1 MKIKNLR
8 IYGLRESCI
17 RSGYP
22 MQVGEPFS
30 LDNINI
36 HDRDDD
42 IIRAYKLAKNEPG
55 TGHNNFLKGIVVQF
69 DLLYPQYF
77 APQFQRYHWFEII
90 SSQSKMHRLTQIANI
105 KSHCNRFVFHDV
117 AKVID
122 GLIEIYND
130 QMAVYPVQLEQGEHT
145 YNCIDRKELYHYIIS
160 NLPMG
165 YELWAGIST
174 NYLQLKTI
182 YKQRRW
188 HKLDDWLEFCAFIE
202 GLPMSELITK

>member
-8 IYGLRESCI
+8 IYGLGESCI

-22 MQVGEPFS
+22 MQTREPAD
-30 LDNINI
+30 LDDIGSGN
-36 HDRDDD
+36 DD

-105 KSHCNRFVFHDV
+105 KSHCNRFVFHDI
-117 AKVID
+117 ARTID

-130 QMAVYPVQLEQGEHT
+130 QMAIYPVQLEQGDHT

-188 HKLDDWLEFCAFIE
+188 HKLDDWREFCEFIE
-202 GLPMSELITK
+202 GLPMSDLITK

>member
-8 IYGLRESCI
+8 IYGLGESCI

-22 MQVGEPFS
+22 MQTGEPS
-30 LDNINI
+30 DLDDTGSGN
-36 HDRDDD
+36 DD
-42 IIRAYKLAKNEPG
+42 IVRAYKLAKNEPG

-69 DLLYPQYF
+69 DLLYPQ
-77 APQFQRYHWFEII
+77 
-90 SSQSKMHRLTQIANI
+90 IANI
-105 KSHCNRFVFHDV
+105 KSHCNRFVFHDM
-117 AKVID
+117 ARTID

-130 QMAVYPVQLEQGEHT
+130 QMAVYPVQLEQGDHT

-165 YELWAGIST
+165 YELWAEIST

-188 HKLDDWLEFCAFIE
+188 HKLDDWREFCAFIE

>member
-22 MQVGEPFS
+22 MQVGEPADFN
-30 LDNINI
+30 DIK
-36 HDRDDD
+36 DDYD
-42 IIRAYKLAKNEPG
+42 DVIRAYKLAKNEPG
-55 TGHNNFLKGIVVQF
+55 TGHNNFMKGVIVQY
-69 DLLYPQYF
+69 DMLYSHFF
-77 APQFQRYHWFEII
+77 APQFQRYHWKEII
-90 SSQSKMHRLTQIANI
+90 SSQSKMHRLTRVANI
-105 KSHCNRFVFHDV
+105 KSHCNRFVFHDI
-117 AKVID
+117 ARAID

-130 QMAVYPVQLEQGEHT
+130 QMAVYPVQLEQGDHT

-188 HKLDDWLEFCAFIE
+188 HKLDDWREFCAFIE
-202 GLPMSELITK
+202 GLPMSDLITK

>member
-1 MKIKNLR
+1 M
-8 IYGLRESCI
+8 
-17 RSGYP
+17 
-22 MQVGEPFS
+22 M
-30 LDNINI
+30 
-36 HDRDDD
+36 
-42 IIRAYKLAKNEPG
+42 RANRLAKNEPG
-55 TGHNNFLKGIVVQF
+55 TGHNNFLKGVVVQF

-105 KSHCNRFVFHDV
+105 KSHCNRFVFHDI
-117 AKVID
+117 ARTID

-130 QMAVYPVQLEQGEHT
+130 QIAVYPVQLEQGDHT

-188 HKLDDWLEFCAFIE
+188 HKLDDWREFCAFIE

>member
-8 IYGLRESCI
+8 VYGLSESCI

-22 MQVGEPFS
+22 MQTCEPLSF
-30 LDNINI
+30 DNTHADYN
-36 HDRDDD
+36 DMM
-42 IIRAYKLAKNEPG
+42 RANRLAKNEPG
-55 TGHNNFLKGIVVQF
+55 TGHNNFLKGVVTQF

-77 APQFQRYHWFEII
+77 APQFQRYHWLEII

-117 AKVID
+117 ATVID
-122 GLIEIYND
+122 GLIKIYND
-130 QMAVYPVQLEQGEHT
+130 QMAVYPVQLEQGEHI

-188 HKLDDWLEFCAFIE
+188 HKLDDWREFCAFIE

>member
-1 MKIKNLR
+1 MKIKNIR
-8 IYGLRESCI
+8 IYGLSESCI

-22 MQVGEPFS
+22 MQACEPLSF
-30 LDNINI
+30 DNTHADYN
-36 HDRDDD
+36 DMM
-42 IIRAYKLAKNEPG
+42 RANRLAKNEPG
-55 TGHNNFLKGIVVQF
+55 TGHNNFLKGIVTQF

-90 SSQSKMHRLTQIANI
+90 SSQSKMHRLTRVANI

-188 HKLDDWLEFCAFIE
+188 HKLDDWREFCAFIE